1 MKKKLI
7 IFSTILMVVM
17 LVLGTTVL
25 AADNSVSVSLTS
37 NSKLEENSTVVV
49 NVNLTNVN
57 AGEGINGLIASLNYD
72 KNVFETVKSSDITS
86 STQWST
92 TYADSTNKII
102 SDNENKINKA
112 STMYTITLKTKAAIN
127 TNSTTI
133 SLKDGVASG
142 GIVTGDIPVNNAS
155 VTIKKDTT
163 ETITDTTDTTTTTGT
178 TSTTTTTNKV
188 SDKTTT
194 TQKTLPK
201 TGIAQYGFIAII
213 SVMLVGMISYVLYKN
228 ISKEVK

>member
-17 LVLGTTVL
+17 LALGTTVL

-37 NSKLEENSTVVV
+37 NSKLQENSTVVI

-112 STMYTITLKTKAAIN
+112 STMYTIALKTKATIN

-142 GIVTGDIPVNNAS
+142 GIVTGDIPVNTAS

-163 ETITDTTDTTTTTGT
+163 EATTTGTPTTTGT

-188 SDKTTT
+188 TDKTTT
-194 TQKTLPK
+194 TKKTLPK